1 MAGNPITTQSFNHW
15 MYVAAKGQASQSPG
29 APVIVPN
36 DPPDFKS
43 CIAQARKEIPTLAS
57 TPAKQLKADCGQLF
71 TSLSSQVLDFLIKA
85 YWYQAQ
91 ADRQHI
97 KVTDAQVQSAFNS
110 AKQQQFPTD
119 TAFQTFLSQSGQTLA
134 DILYRFRVNL
144 IFRQLIAKHNAS
156 ITDATIAAYY
166 NSHKSQFGKPQ
177 TRDIRIVLTKTQAW
191 SSFVGM
197 MPAAAPGRKNHS

>member
-1 MAGNPITTQSFNHW
+1 MKKLRYTLALGAFFVLAAGVSACGSGLSGDSVATMAGNSISTGAFNHW

-91 ADRQHI
+91 ADRQ
-97 KVTDAQVQSAFNS
+97 
-110 AKQQQFPTD
+110 
-119 TAFQTFLSQSGQTLA
+119 
-134 DILYRFRVNL
+134 
-144 IFRQLIAKHNAS
+144 
-156 ITDATIAAYY
+156 
-166 NSHKSQFGKPQ
+166 
-177 TRDIRIVLTKTQAW
+177 
-191 SSFVGM
+191 
-197 MPAAAPGRKNHS
+197 